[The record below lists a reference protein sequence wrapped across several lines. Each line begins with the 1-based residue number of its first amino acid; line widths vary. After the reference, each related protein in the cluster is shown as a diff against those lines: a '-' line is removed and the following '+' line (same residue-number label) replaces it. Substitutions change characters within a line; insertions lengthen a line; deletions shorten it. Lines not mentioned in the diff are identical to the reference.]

1 VYSKST
7 EYIESVFR
15 QSWDFF
21 SCDLD

>member
-7 EYIESVFR
+7 EYIVSVFR

-21 SCDLD
+21 SCDVD